1 MSITP
6 DHEHREITT
15 LVLAVQ
21 NLTENQ
27 TELSSDVKEL
37 VKSMSKQELILEKLA
52 NLEINSKES
61 LNRVHK
67 RVNKLETDLA
77 KVSDTCLNSGCAAL
91 APHKEICKTNHD
103 VLAKRLDTNDT
114 HKTWLVLTILTTVVG
129 SIMSLI
135 LIKGN

>member
-1 MSITP
+1 MNAP

-27 TELSSDVKEL
+27 SELSSDVKEL

-61 LNRVHK
+61 LHRIHK
-67 RVNKLETDLA
+67 RVDKVETDLA
-77 KVSDTCLNSGCAAL
+77 KVSDTCLNLGCSAL
-91 APHKEICKTNHD
+91 APHKEICKQNHD
-103 VLAKRLDTNDT
+103 ILAKRLDNNDT
-114 HKTWLVLTILTTVVG
+114 HKTWLVMTILTAVIG
-129 SIMSLI
+129 SVLSLV
-135 LIKGN
+135 LIKSS